1 MSFDIVLSDDTKDP
15 QINQLMNHLKTSPF
29 VKSAKYISKDDAAK
43 ELAPEIGQ
51 DPSAFL
57 GFNPLP
63 AMIVVNLNA
72 SYAKTDSLPV
82 IEKYIRGFSSNVNE
96 IQYRQELLQLANNSL
111 TKASLVFLGLA
122 ILLLLISLVL
132 INNTIRLTVYSKRF
146 LIHTM
151 KLVGAT
157 AGFIRRPFI
166 RSFIVSGIISA
177 LIANVLL
184 TWLLFYFVNSFTG
197 NISGITELINIHAL
211 YFVYG
216 CVFVAGI
223 IFSAISV
230 HFAVNKYVS
239 MKNDDMFYI

>member
-1 MSFDIVLSDDTKDP
+1 
-15 QINQLMNHLKTSPF
+15 
-29 VKSAKYISKDDAAK
+29 
-43 ELAPEIGQ
+43 
-51 DPSAFL
+51 
-57 GFNPLP
+57 
-63 AMIVVNLNA
+63 
-72 SYAKTDSLPV
+72 
-82 IEKYIRGFSSNVNE
+82 
-96 IQYRQELLQLANNSL
+96 LLQLANNSL

-157 AGFIRRPFI
+157 AGFIRWPFI

-184 TWLLFYFVNSFTG
+184 TWLLIYFVKSFTG
-197 NISGITELINIHAL
+197 NINEITELINIYSL

-239 MKNDDMFYI
+239 MKSDDMFYI